1 MDRNKRYNLKKHK
14 LRSAYSGRNTPCLD
28 KERQRQRWK
37 WWRQGEPWQLW
48 GHSRGPLSHFF
59 FLSFF
64 LFFLRAKPE
73 VHARNSGIQTWATGW
88 CKGMQGTAAAHHACI
103 QVVGWA
109 QPMCLRC
116 PAPAIKEWGPG
127 EVVGLCSVVVST
139 RRVSSCVSLWWEHWC
154 SKYLFATLLSA

>member
-37 WWRQGEPWQLW
+37 WWRRGGSWYHGSCEGTAGGPWAI
-48 GHSRGPLSHFF
+48 FF
-59 FLSFF
+59 F
-64 LFFLRAKPE
+64 FFLRAKPE

-88 CKGMQGTAAAHHACI
+88 CMWMQGTAAAHHACI

-139 RRVSSCVSLWWEHWC
+139 RRASSCVSLWWEHWC
-154 SKYLFATLLSA
+154 SKYLFATLVSA